1 MQSYDGRLNQPSEDQ
16 ADLVRRAQKLL
27 PGGTTTSVVP
37 PKGLEFIVD
46 RGAGAYLYD
55 VDGRR
60 YLDFFLGA
68 GPLVLGHAHP
78 RIVATLRDNAH
89 KGTHHFGLHKRT
101 VELAERLVKYVPSAE
116 MVRFTSSGSEATF
129 HAMRLA
135 RAVTGRAGIIKFDG
149 AYHGHHDLA
158 VWSYEQTRTQ
168 IPAPTAESRGI
179 QSGVAEDM
187 TVLPFNDIA
196 AIRETLRARPDHF
209 AAVICE
215 PHQRALPP
223 LPGFLEA
230 LREACDRAGTVLI
243 FDEIVTGFRLAA
255 GGGQELYGVVPDLTT
270 LGKAMTGGMPM
281 SALVGKRNLMEH
293 LDPASPPEN
302 FAFQC
307 GTYNGYLLAT
317 ECAHTTLDILIE
329 ENGLARLQELGA
341 LARERI
347 EKAFVDAGEPVYM
360 SGQGPMFHPYFSA
373 RPVHNNADIRAS
385 DTEKSAAFHCKLLE
399 GGIYKEFVKG
409 YVGLPHTESHMDE
422 FADVTRWALRQLNG

>member
-1 MQSYDGRLNQPSEDQ
+1 ML
-16 ADLVRRAQKLL
+16 
-27 PGGTTTSVVP
+27 
-37 PKGLEFIVD
+37 
-46 RGAGAYLYD
+46 
-55 VDGRR
+55 
-60 YLDFFLGA
+60 
-68 GPLVLGHAHP
+68 
-78 RIVATLRDNAH
+78 
-89 KGTHHFGLHKRT
+89 
-101 VELAERLVKYVPSAE
+101 
-116 MVRFTSSGSEATF
+116 
-129 HAMRLA
+129 
-135 RAVTGRAGIIKFDG
+135 
-149 AYHGHHDLA
+149 
-158 VWSYEQTRTQ
+158 
-168 IPAPTAESRGI
+168 
-179 QSGVAEDM
+179 
-187 TVLPFNDIA
+187 
-196 AIRETLRARPDHF
+196 
-209 AAVICE
+209 
-215 PHQRALPP
+215 
-223 LPGFLEA
+223 
-230 LREACDRAGTVLI
+230 
-243 FDEIVTGFRLAA
+243 FRS
-255 GGGQELYGVVPDLTT
+255 
-270 LGKAMTGGMPM
+270 GKAMTGGMPM